1 MGGQSSMQPTGQSTD
16 SGMQQI
22 VGFIN
27 SSVNEG
33 QDPVEV
39 VMGLLQQEV
48 DQQTIAQAF
57 MQLGYEE
64 EQLMQFRAIIADKLS
79 VRAVEEKVKNEKSKS
94 TNISKANPAVETKK
108 DLSKYYDT
116 PIKISQSANGSGK
129 ILMNFSSEEEFQRL
143 IKLLLNK

>member
-1 MGGQSSMQPTGQSTD
+1 MQPTGQSTD

-64 EQLMQFRAIIADKLS
+64 EQLMQLFS
-79 VRAVEEKVKNEKSKS
+79 AVQERSQPQEPSSPDEQ
-94 TNISKANPAVETKK
+94 TRNP
-108 DLSKYYDT
+108 
-116 PIKISQSANGSGK
+116 Q
-129 ILMNFSSEEEFQRL
+129 
-143 IKLLLNK
+143 

>member
-1 MGGQSSMQPTGQSTD
+1 MQPTGQSTD

-64 EQLMQFRAIIADKLS
+64 EQLMQLFSAVQERSQPQEPSSPDEQTRNPQEIARNQAL
-79 VRAVEEKVKNEKSKS
+79 E
-94 TNISKANPAVETKK
+94 
-108 DLSKYYDT
+108 
-116 PIKISQSANGSGK
+116 
-129 ILMNFSSEEEFQRL
+129 
-143 IKLLLNK
+143 

>member
-1 MGGQSSMQPTGQSTD
+1 
-16 SGMQQI
+16 MQQI

-64 EQLMQFRAIIADKLS
+64 EQLMQLFS
-79 VRAVEEKVKNEKSKS
+79 AVQER
-94 TNISKANPAVETKK
+94 
-108 DLSKYYDT
+108 
-116 PIKISQSANGSGK
+116 SQPQEPS
-129 ILMNFSSEEEFQRL
+129 
-143 IKLLLNK
+143 